1 MLLVPVLFF
10 GAPKG
15 SSVSSG
21 QAQIQVSG
29 PNTTIQTSHQAVIDW
44 DSFSVK
50 RGEIV
55 EFIQPSSQSS
65 VINRVGREAS
75 VIDGFLKANGRVYL
89 LNPNGVLVGK
99 TGVVS
104 CGSFLATTLDF
115 DTAQCLGGGNLHM
128 NGKSAEVIMNC
139 GTIRALSG
147 DVILLARAV
156 INEGTLEAK
165 EGVVGMAAAGEVLLK
180 PEGRERLFISMSD
193 EGEGS
198 IENGG
203 LIQAAHAELKADG
216 NVYRLAINQTGVVE
230 ATGIGKENGKI
241 VLRAEGATVEN
252 SGTVQANSGS
262 IHLIGDEVHLQKGTE
277 LNVSGSSGGGEILIG
292 GDYQGNN
299 PEIPKARCVSFDEGA
314 LANASGIGCADGGR
328 VVLWSDQST
337 TFEGTILARGGDLG
351 GNGGFIEISSPG
363 FLAFKGRSDLRAASG
378 EYGTLLLDPTNV
390 LISDSDTAGV
400 SLEDGTYVPIADTA
414 IIKASDLV
422 TALSA
427 GNVLVTTQSDFE
439 NAGDIEVQSDVTWG

>member
-299 PEIPKARCVSFDEGA
+299 PEIPE
-314 LANASGIGCADGGR
+314 
-328 VVLWSDQST
+328 
-337 TFEGTILARGGDLG
+337 
-351 GNGGFIEISSPG
+351 SS
-363 FLAFKGRSDLRAASG
+363 LR
-378 EYGTLLLDPTNV
+378 
-390 LISDSDTAGV
+390 
-400 SLEDGTYVPIADTA
+400 
-414 IIKASDLV
+414 
-422 TALSA
+422 
-427 GNVLVTTQSDFE
+427 FF
-439 NAGDIEVQSDVTWG
+439 